1 MNEKHLKYN
10 RKSYQKPLSPPTNLG
25 GPPVGNQGFWVGG
38 KNTVY
43 SPKTNKTTTDINTI
57 YTNIYPSPQPILGAP
72 SWEPGVLGGGGGKI
86 IENINKKPSKNNAN
100 LPNLTSVT

>member
-1 MNEKHLKYN
+1 MKNTSNITGKHIRSLY
-10 RKSYQKPLSPPTNLG
+10 PPTNLG

-72 SWEPGVLGGGGGKI
+72 SWEPGVLGGGG
-86 IENINKKPSKNNAN
+86 
-100 LPNLTSVT
+100 